1 MRKHRLDPFSLVFG
15 ATFASIGGLFLFAR
29 ADVQDLHL
37 KWIWPLPLI
46 VLGVLIIGLS
56 VREGRP
62 MREPAVEPS
71 AERTELLEDL
81 DRDDEPN

>member
-29 ADVQDLHL
+29 TDVADLHL

-46 VLGVLIIGLS
+46 VLGALIIALS

-62 MREPAVEPS
+62 AREPA
-71 AERTELLEDL
+71 
-81 DRDDEPN
+81 DRDDERSELGSQG